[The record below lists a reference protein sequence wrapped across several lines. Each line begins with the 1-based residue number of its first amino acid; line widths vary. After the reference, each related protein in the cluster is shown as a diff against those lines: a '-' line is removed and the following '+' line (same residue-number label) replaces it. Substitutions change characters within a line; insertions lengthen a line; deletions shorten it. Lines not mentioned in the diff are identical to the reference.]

1 MNLDK
6 VTIRLSSWLERI
18 LDTVVL
24 VILSSLAVLVVAGVV
39 FRKAGASLVWYDEV
53 ASILLAWLT
62 FYGASLAAL
71 KGAHIGFPG
80 LVQALPAWLR
90 RTLFVLREAVVV
102 GFFLLLA
109 WAGWRV
115 MDVLQGTSLVSLP
128 QVPAALA
135 HSAVPLGAVL
145 FVAAELLR
153 ATAPRGSEEDKP

>member
-1 MNLDK
+1 M
-6 VTIRLSSWLERI
+6 TIRLSKWLERF
-18 LDTVVL
+18 LETVVL
-24 VILSSLAVLVVAGVV
+24 VILSSLALLVVAGVL

-80 LVQALPAWLR
+80 LVQALPDWLQ
-90 RTLFVLREAVVV
+90 RTLLVLRKAVVL
-102 GFFLLLA
+102 GFFVVLA
-109 WAGWRV
+109 WAGWKV
-115 MDVLQGTSLVSLP
+115 VEVLQGTSLISLP

-135 HSAVPLGAVL
+135 HSAVPIGAGL

-153 ATAPRGSEEDKP
+153 GLKPSHQEDES

>member
-1 MNLDK
+1 MKQL
-6 VTIRLSSWLERI
+6 TTRLSNWLERF
-18 LDTVVL
+18 LETVVL
-24 VILSSLAVLVVAGVV
+24 MILSSLALLVVAGVI

-80 LVQALPAWLR
+80 LVQALPAWLQ
-90 RTLFVLREAVVV
+90 RTLLVLREAVVV
-102 GFFLLLA
+102 GFFVLLA

-115 MDVLQGTSLVSLP
+115 MEVLQGTSLVSLP

-135 HSAVPLGAVL
+135 HSAVPVGAAL
-145 FVAAELLR
+145 FVAAELLH
-153 ATAPRGSEEDKP
+153 AMAPSPREDEP

>member
-1 MNLDK
+1 MDQL
-6 VTIRLSSWLERI
+6 TTRLSGWLER
-18 LDTVVL
+18 LLEAVVL
-24 VILSSLAVLVVAGVV
+24 SVLSSLALLVVAGVV
-39 FRKAGASLVWYDEV
+39 FRKVGASLVWYDEV
-53 ASILLAWLT
+53 ASVLLAWLT
-62 FYGASLAAL
+62 FYGSSLAAL

-80 LVQALPAWLR
+80 LVQAVPDRLR
-90 RTLFVLREAVVV
+90 RFLFLVRESVLV

-153 ATAPRGSEEDKP
+153 AAAPRGQEEAEP